1 MTRPGAAPEI
11 LVNMEPLER
20 LRSAGKRVT
29 DPLESLAQRVAE
41 RVIDLVVHALDV
53 NVLLEQVDLNALLA
67 RVDVDQLLDRV
78 DLTALLERVDIT
90 AVLDRVDV
98 NALIQRIDVEALVT
112 HTDFGE
118 IIAKSS
124 SGVASHALDAVRGQ
138 TVNLDGAIDRGV
150 WRLVRRNAAR
160 PAGPP
165 ALLRPPAES

>member
-1 MTRPGAAPEI
+1 
-11 LVNMEPLER
+11 MEPLER

-41 RVIDLVVHALDV
+41 RVIDLVIHALDV

-67 RVDVDQLLDRV
+67 RIDVTRLLERV
-78 DLTALLERVDIT
+78 DLTALLDRIDI
-90 AVLDRVDV
+90 
-98 NALIQRIDVEALVT
+98 NELIQRVDVEALVA

-118 IIAKSS
+118 IIARSS

-138 TVNLDGAIDRGV
+138 AVNLDGVIDRGV

-160 PAGPP
+160 RAGPP
-165 ALLRPPAES
+165 ALVHPQAGS

>member
-1 MTRPGAAPEI
+1 MTGSLAAHDPPGRCVAI
-11 LVNMEPLER
+11 LVDMEPMER

-29 DPLESLAQRVAE
+29 DPLEGLAQGVAE
-41 RVIDLVVHALDV
+41 RVIDLVIHALD
-53 NVLLEQVDLNALLA
+53 
-67 RVDVDQLLDRV
+67 
-78 DLTALLERVDIT
+78 I
-90 AVLDRVDV
+90 
-98 NALIQRIDVEALVT
+98 NALIQQIDVEALVA

-124 SGVASHALDAVRGQ
+124 SGAASAALDSVRGQ

-165 ALLRPPAES
+165 ALVRPQAES

>member
-1 MTRPGAAPEI
+1 
-11 LVNMEPLER
+11 MEPLEA

-41 RVIDLVVHALDV
+41 RVIELVINALDI
-53 NVLLEQVDLNALLA
+53 NALLEQVDLNALLA
-67 RVDVDQLLDRV
+67 RVDVDQLLERV
-78 DLTALLERVDIT
+78 DLTALIDRVDIT

-98 NALIQRIDVEALVT
+98 NALIQRIDVEELVT

-124 SGVASHALDAVRGQ
+124 SGVASSALDALRGQ
-138 TVNLDGAIDRGV
+138 TVNMDGAIDRGV

-165 ALLRPPAES
+165 ALVRPQAEPNAIAP

>member
-1 MTRPGAAPEI
+1 
-11 LVNMEPLER
+11 MEQ

-29 DPLESLAQRVAE
+29 DPLEGLAQRVAA

-53 NVLLEQVDLNALLA
+53 NALLEQVDLNALLA
-67 RVDVDQLLDRV
+67 RIDLTQLQEQV
-78 DLTALLERVDIT
+78 DLTALLQRVDI
-90 AVLDRVDV
+90 
-98 NALIQRIDVEALVT
+98 NAIIQQIDVEALVA

-124 SGVASHALDAVRGQ
+124 SGVASQALDAVRGQ

-165 ALLRPPAES
+165 ALLRPQAES

>member
-1 MTRPGAAPEI
+1 MIRPGAAPEI
-11 LVNMEPLER
+11 LVDMEPMER

-29 DPLESLAQRVAE
+29 DPLESLAQGVAE
-41 RVIDLVVHALDV
+41 RVIDLVIHALDV
-53 NVLLEQVDLNALLA
+53 NALLEQVDLNALLA
-67 RVDVDQLLDRV
+67 RIDVGQILERV
-78 DLTALLERVDIT
+78 DLTALLERVDI
-90 AVLDRVDV
+90 
-98 NALIQRIDVEALVT
+98 NALIQQIDVEALVA

-124 SGVASHALDAVRGQ
+124 SGVASQALDAVRGQ

-165 ALLRPPAES
+165 ALVRPQAES